1 VTDLAATLDARTARA
16 LARGALEPI
25 ATEIV
30 ELEQD
35 GARFE
40 VRVVA
45 ALARKRAAPPAA
57 SGDPF
62 GPWEEDVFVAD
73 LSDTHVLLLNKY
85 PVIERHALVVTR
97 AWEDQEGALGLADF
111 EALARARAGLGG
123 LGFYNAGA
131 AAGASQRHKHLQVVP
146 LPLGRGPEPVPLA
159 TRIAAG
165 DLPFAH
171 ARAPLAGAGARELLA
186 ALRALARGWAGPY
199 NLLLTDDWMLFVPRA
214 REAWEGIAVNALGF
228 AGALLVRDR
237 AELERLRRAGPLAVL
252 RGVGLPPGA
261 LW

>member
-1 VTDLAATLDARTARA
+1 VTDLAAALAARTASA
-16 LARGALEPI
+16 LACGALQPI
-25 ATEIV
+25 ATELA

-35 GARFE
+35 GVRFE
-40 VRVVA
+40 VRIVA
-45 ALARKRAAPPAA
+45 ALARKRAAPPTA

-62 GPWEEDVFVAD
+62 GPWDERLFVAD

-85 PVIERHALVVTR
+85 PVIERHGLVVTR
-97 AWEDQEGALGLADF
+97 AWEDQESPLGLADF
-111 EALARARAGLGG
+111 EALARARSGLGG

-159 TRIAAG
+159 ERIAAG
-165 DLPFAH
+165 DLAFAH
-171 ARAPLAGAGARELLA
+171 AHRPLAAGGAVELLA
-186 ALRALARGWAGPY
+186 AYRALARGWTGPY
-199 NLLLTDDWMLFVPRA
+199 NLLVTDDWMLFVPRA

-237 AELERLRRAGPLAVL
+237 AELERLRAAGPLAVL
-252 RGVGLPPGA
+252 RGVGLPPGGV
-261 LW
+261 W